1 MEADIDAT
9 VSLSCDVDGNPTPD
23 IFWVHQANER
33 VSSNFTYNLSVPTR
47 THLFPHPSIAQLF
60 KTPCTIYINLNMV
73 GEPTIYTFLHQ
84 PISTYCIT
92 ICFEYSRQSSNK
104 LTNKTSATKH
114 PTARVVRGIQYDFP
128 SSLILYIA
136 YTHTHNTY
144 ILYTMPYITII

>member
-33 VSSNFTYNLSVPTR
+33 VSCNFTYNLSVPSSTN
-47 THLFPHPSIAQLF
+47 HFPHHSITQLLQ
-60 KTPCTIYINLNMV
+60 TLCTIYINLNMV

-114 PTARVVRGIQYDFP
+114 PTARVVRGIQYD
-128 SSLILYIA
+128 SLSDDII
-136 YTHTHNTY
+136 HC
-144 ILYTMPYITII
+144 LYTSIHIIYYLHLI